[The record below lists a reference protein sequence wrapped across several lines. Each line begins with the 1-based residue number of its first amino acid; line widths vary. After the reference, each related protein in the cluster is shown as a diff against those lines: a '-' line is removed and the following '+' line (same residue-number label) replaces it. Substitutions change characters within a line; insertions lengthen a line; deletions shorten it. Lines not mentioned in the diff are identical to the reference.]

1 MLNSFKDSLTKV
13 TDLTIL
19 FASIFTFLAFVT
31 PKEIS
36 VGPLQESRER
46 ISISQSELR
55 ETKNALSESLA
66 MTDSLQTTVNQLNAA
81 KEGLEPN
88 QDLGFSELLNIN
100 LRELDAIAELEK
112 KEAENKGYNQR
123 IATLEMAI
131 ISEQQK
137 ISNLEDR
144 RNSSKSIS
152 WLQPIRK
159 NVEPLATA
167 AGMDGILAGFSAL
180 IFCLVCKRRKQ
191 WFKNIFRVFYK

>member
-36 VGPLQESRER
+36 VGPIQESRER